1 MAINTTKREMNHD
14 YFCIIDDVQLGPYD
28 VVTLV
33 SKVTRDTL
41 VWREGIE
48 WEKACNVEELQKFF
62 PEPQVVIVQ
71 GTTTTSPTGFA
82 AAGSADYS
90 GFYCSTDDKVILGFC
105 GGLAHKFKTN
115 VRTVRILVFI
125 GLFFYIGWFYFIG
138 LFLPKHPTKN
148 I

>member
-14 YFCIIDDVQLGPYD
+14 YFCIINDVQLGPYD

-71 GTTTTSPTGFA
+71 GATTASPIGFTATGN
-82 AAGSADYS
+82 ADYS
-90 GFYCSTDDKVILGFC
+90 GFYCSTDDKVFLGFC
-105 GGLAHKFKTN
+105 GGLAHKFKMS

-125 GLFFYIGWFYFIG
+125 SFFFYIGWFYFVG
-138 LFLPKHPTKN
+138 LFLQKHPTKN
-148 I
+148 N

>member
-14 YFCIIDDVQLGPYD
+14 YFCLINDVQLGPYD
-28 VVTLV
+28 LVTLV

-71 GTTTTSPTGFA
+71 GAATTSATGFA
-82 AAGSADYS
+82 TAASADYS
-90 GFYCSTDDKVILGFC
+90 GFYCSNDDKVILGFC
-105 GGLAHKFKTN
+105 GGLAHKYKMS
-115 VRTVRILVFI
+115 VRTVRTLVFI
-125 GLFFYIGWFYFIG
+125 SFFFYIGWFYFVG
-138 LFLPKHPTKN
+138 LFLQKYPTKN
-148 I
+148 N